1 MNTVETRSNKIPA
14 MLTFLSAAPLAG
26 RTVAPLPEDVR
37 EGCMALLPCVGDGSV
52 VGFVPGLVGSDFS
65 GDGDI
70 VVSIISVV
78 SIITV
83 SRVPEISVVMAIV
96 VVIAVV
102 VTNVVVVDAVV
113 VVVVVIVEEIVVEEA
128 GVEEDEDDP
137 GTIIKGG

>member
-14 MLTFLSAAPLAG
+14 LLTFLSAAPLAG

-37 EGCMALLPCVGDGSV
+37 EGCMALLLCVGDGSV
-52 VGFVPGLVGSDFS
+52 VGFVPGLVGS